1 MAGKNII
8 ICFDG
13 TCNHPKSAKQERE
26 WFGLGDID
34 DKGITNV
41 LKLHLLLGGTLDNRP
56 HNKQQHSLYYSGVGT
71 YGNKVQQLFN
81 AAFAPNNLD
90 VARIIKQAG
99 YDLQK
104 IYKKNDRIFLF
115 GFSRGAALAR
125 RFAAVI
131 DKYVPVKPEDKV
143 VRFIGVFDTVAAI
156 GFPNLDDD
164 DKPVSDVI
172 FENCTVSGHVQEA
185 LHLVSLDDKRIAFL
199 PTLMNKEDRV
209 TEVWFAGAHSDVGG
223 GFWFDGLSDISL
235 DFMLKELEK
244 RELGLTVLSA
254 DDVQFNKLGVPAE
267 KYQLDYDDLF
277 IKPRLH
283 GKIHTQ
289 DRWLPIARATLT
301 EREVRVNINDKPAP
315 NELPLVHYTAIER
328 IKEIVDYRPKALK
341 GVKHNCLH
349 ANGNTIEHRGI
360 RDHIDV

>member
-56 HNKQQHSLYYSGVGT
+56 HNKKQHSLYYSGVGT
-71 YGNKVQQLFN
+71 YGNRVQQLFN
-81 AAFAPNNLD
+81 AAFAPDNLD
-90 VARIIKQAG
+90 VGRIIKQAG
-99 YDLQK
+99 HDLQQ
-104 IYKKNDRIFLF
+104 IYQQGDRIFLF
-115 GFSRGAALAR
+115 GFSRGAAIAR

-131 DKYVPVKPEDKV
+131 DKYLPVTLEEQA
-143 VRFIGVFDTVAAI
+143 VRFVGVFDTVASI

-209 TEVWFAGAHSDVGG
+209 TEIWFAGAHSDVGG

-235 DFMLKELEK
+235 DFMLKELDSRK
-244 RELGLTVLSA
+244 LGLTILA
-254 DDVQFNKLGVPAE
+254 PDDVKFDKLGVPAD

-277 IKPRLH
+277 IKPRIK

-289 DRWLPIARATLT
+289 DRWWPIARATLT
-301 EREVRVNINDKPAP
+301 VRDVRVNIDDKTAP
-315 NELPLVHYTAIER
+315 GERPLVHYSAVER
-328 IKEIVDYRPKALK
+328 INAIVDYRPKALK
-341 GVKHNCLH
+341 GVKHICLH
-349 ANGNTIEHRGI
+349 ANGDRIEHQGI